1 MVEDTPD
8 DLVHDLFSETF
19 WKDQPMGRPILG
31 SRSTLKSLTR
41 RDIKDYMHRRYS
53 ADSVLLPLQEM

>member
-31 SRSTLKSLTR
+31 RSSTLEEF
-41 RDIKDYMHRRYS
+41 DPPRY
-53 ADSVLLPLQEM
+53 